1 MYYCFILGKNSII
14 IIVTITEMED
24 IAMGFF
30 KKIIGAAAVAGAAV
44 GGALYVKNKKDE
56 NEGFEDFDDEKIFQ
70 VNTDNYNDGNKKVTI
85 TFNSRKAKDVADK
98 AVDKVADATD
108 KVKDIVTEKVGE
120 ENIEKV
126 MDKVDEAKDKVM
138 DAKDVIVEKVGEE
151 NIQMA
156 KGKVKDVVNQAKDI
170 VSDFVGKDDYEEVY
184 THDFNEDDFVDEDA
198 VKEDVETEDDVD
210 LGDSDDVLED
220 EVEDI

>member
-30 KKIIGAAAVAGAAV
+30 KKIIGVAAVVGAAV

-70 VNTDNYNDGNKKVTI
+70 VNTDNDNDGNKKVTI

>member
-1 MYYCFILGKNSII
+1 
-14 IIVTITEMED
+14 
-24 IAMGFF
+24 MGFF

-56 NEGFEDFDDEKIFQ
+56 NEGFEDFDDKKIFQ
-70 VNTDNYNDGNKKVTI
+70 VNTGNDNDGNKKVTI
-85 TFNSRKAKDVADK
+85 TFNRRKAKDVTDK
-98 AVDKVADATD
+98 AVDKVADVTD

-126 MDKVDEAKDKVM
+126 MDKVDEAKDKAM
-138 DAKDVIVEKVGEE
+138 DAKDVFVEKVGEE

-156 KGKVKDVVNQAKDI
+156 KDKVKNVVNQAKDI
-170 VSDFVGKDDYEEVY
+170 VSEFVGKDDYEEVY

-198 VKEDVETEDDVD
+198 VNEDVETEDDVD
-210 LGDSDDVLED
+210 LGESDDVLKD
-220 EVEDI
+220 EVEDL

>member
-70 VNTDNYNDGNKKVTI
+70 VNTDNDNDGNKKVTI

>member
-1 MYYCFILGKNSII
+1 
-14 IIVTITEMED
+14 
-24 IAMGFF
+24 MGFF

-70 VNTDNYNDGNKKVTI
+70 VNTGNDNDGNKKVTI
-85 TFNSRKAKDVADK
+85 TFNRRKAKDVTDK
-98 AVDKVADATD
+98 AVDKVADVTD

-126 MDKVDEAKDKVM
+126 MDKVDEAKDKAM
-138 DAKDVIVEKVGEE
+138 DAKDVFVEKVGEE

-156 KGKVKDVVNQAKDI
+156 KDKVKNVVNQAKDI
-170 VSDFVGKDDYEEVY
+170 VSEFVGKDDYEEVY
-184 THDFNEDDFVDEDA
+184 THDFNED
-198 VKEDVETEDDVD
+198 VETEDDVD
-210 LGDSDDVLED
+210 LGEGDDLLKD
-220 EVEDI
+220 EVEDL

>member
-1 MYYCFILGKNSII
+1 
-14 IIVTITEMED
+14 
-24 IAMGFF
+24 MGFF

-70 VNTDNYNDGNKKVTI
+70 VNTGNDNDGNKKVTI
-85 TFNSRKAKDVADK
+85 TFNRRKAKDVTDK
-98 AVDKVADATD
+98 AVDKVADVTD

-126 MDKVDEAKDKVM
+126 MDKVDEAKDKAM
-138 DAKDVIVEKVGEE
+138 DAKDVFVEKVGEE

-156 KGKVKDVVNQAKDI
+156 
-170 VSDFVGKDDYEEVY
+170 
-184 THDFNEDDFVDEDA
+184 NEDDFVDEDA
-198 VKEDVETEDDVD
+198 VNEDVETEDDVD
-210 LGDSDDVLED
+210 LGEGDDLLKD
-220 EVEDI
+220 EVEDL

>member
-1 MYYCFILGKNSII
+1 
-14 IIVTITEMED
+14 
-24 IAMGFF
+24 MGFF

-70 VNTDNYNDGNKKVTI
+70 VNTGNDNDSNKKVTI
-85 TFNSRKAKDVADK
+85 TFNRRKAKDVTDK
-98 AVDKVADATD
+98 AVDKVADVTD

-126 MDKVDEAKDKVM
+126 MDKVDEAKDKAM
-138 DAKDVIVEKVGEE
+138 DAKDVFVEKVGEE

-156 KGKVKDVVNQAKDI
+156 KDKVKNVVNQAKDI
-170 VSDFVGKDDYEEVY
+170 VSEFVGKDDYEEVY

-198 VKEDVETEDDVD
+198 VNEDVETEDDVD
-210 LGDSDDVLED
+210 LGEGDDLLKD
-220 EVEDI
+220 EVEDL